1 MTDNKLILGM
11 TKKQL
16 REFAKLN
23 YNSGQQAE
31 RKRMMANEL
40 NFLEQ
45 LREVRG
51 YSKTYLAKKIDIRIE
66 ALKKEVEK

>member
-23 YNSGQQAE
+23 YNSGQQVE